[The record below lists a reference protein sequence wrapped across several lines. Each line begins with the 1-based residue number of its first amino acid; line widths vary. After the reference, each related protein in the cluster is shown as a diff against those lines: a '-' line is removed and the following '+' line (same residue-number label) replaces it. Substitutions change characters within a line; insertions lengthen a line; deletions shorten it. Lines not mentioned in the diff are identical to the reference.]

1 MIYKFSIGL
10 QRKTWVHIMSTG
22 DIYSQINWFYTCMK
36 HFNQYNTASWS
47 FPSETNGKMTY
58 GKFYLANKRNY
69 IKIFPNWT
77 EVALNW
83 HSHTVTENQRTWKQ
97 GCCGLLMVSP
107 LNLFL
112 TPRSSF
118 DEYFVGDTT
127 TIFTTVIV
135 WMLK

>member
-58 GKFYLANKRNY
+58 EVLSCQQEELYQDIPKLNRGCIELAFTHCDRKPTNM
-69 IKIFPNWT
+69 
-77 EVALNW
+77 EA
-83 HSHTVTENQRTWKQ
+83 
-97 GCCGLLMVSP
+97 GLLWITDGFTIKFIPDSKVIIWWI
-107 LNLFL
+107 LCW
-112 TPRSSF
+112 RYYY
-118 DEYFVGDTT
+118 YFHHSNC
-127 TIFTTVIV
+127 
-135 WMLK
+135 MNA